1 MIEIKHHFLDTNIIL
16 TIPLRNDNYRDC
28 AEYFK
33 LDYER
38 HISNHVEKEV
48 FSVIERLRLI
58 SLDIFKHIKN
68 YIISKNIPLIKID
81 SHIHKIKTTYLNRF
95 KDDDYVFG
103 IEKDRFI
110 DIVNDVFITYS
121 DEIKDTIVD
130 NDVNLNLLSFKLRNL
145 FKMYNKTIN
154 NCMANFDKFSF
165 VNNQKL
171 INQLIDIGIH
181 ESDAIIV
188 DDCYNKS
195 MNITE
200 KFVFITYD
208 NKIIEC
214 SREAFKLLNSNVHFS
229 KPTVFLN
236 N

>member
-1 MIEIKHHFLDTNIIL
+1 
-16 TIPLRNDNYRDC
+16 
-28 AEYFK
+28 
-33 LDYER
+33 
-38 HISNHVEKEV
+38 
-48 FSVIERLRLI
+48 
-58 SLDIFKHIKN
+58 
-68 YIISKNIPLIKID
+68 
-81 SHIHKIKTTYLNRF
+81 
-95 KDDDYVFG
+95 
-103 IEKDRFI
+103 
-110 DIVNDVFITYS
+110 
-121 DEIKDTIVD
+121 
-130 NDVNLNLLSFKLRNL
+130 
-145 FKMYNKTIN
+145 MYNKTIN

-195 MNITE
+195 MNINE

>member
-1 MIEIKHHFLDTNIIL
+1 MLKIKHHFLDANMIL
-16 TIPLRNDNYRDC
+16 TISLKNDNYREC
-28 AEYFK
+28 VEYYQ

-38 HISNHVEKEV
+38 HISVHVEKEV
-48 FSVIERLRLI
+48 FSVIGRLRLI

-95 KDDDYVFG
+95 KGDNYAFG
-103 IEKDRFI
+103 IEKDRFV
-110 DIVNDVFITYS
+110 DIVNGVFSIYY

-130 NDVNLNLLSFKLRNL
+130 NDVNLNLLSSKLRNL
-145 FKMYNKTIN
+145 FKMYNKTIT
-154 NCMANFDKFSF
+154 NCIANFEKFSY

-171 INQLIDIGIH
+171 IAQLIDIGIH

-195 MNITE
+195 KAMNE

-208 NKIIEC
+208 NNIMEC
-214 SREAFKLLNSNVHFS
+214 SGEAFKLLNSKVHFS